1 MMASDPRAGVPQWL
15 HWARSL
21 AAIAQAGLT
30 YAQDPFDRERY
41 EQIRRLGAKIAATHT
56 GQGAAAIEGFY
67 ASQTGYPTPKLD
79 VRAAVIHEG
88 RILLVREREDDAWAL
103 PGGWADIGEG
113 PARAAERETAEEAG
127 VDVRAVKLIALL
139 DREQRGHPPH
149 PEYSYKALFAC
160 IPLSADPRPQ
170 AGAEIKDAGFFA
182 PGRLPPLSL
191 PRTLPEQIE
200 LAFAHAADPAL
211 ATIFD

>member
-1 MMASDPRAGVPQWL
+1 MAADPPAVPPQWL

-41 EQIRRLGAKIAATHT
+41 EQIRRLGAEIAAAHT
-56 GQGAAAIEGFY
+56 GQSLAAIEGFY
-67 ASQTGYPTPKLD
+67 ASESGYPTPKLD
-79 VRAAVIHEG
+79 VRAAVIHRG
-88 RILLVREREDDAWAL
+88 RILLVREREDDGWAL

-127 VDVRAVKLIALL
+127 VEVQAVKLIALL

-160 IPLSADPRPQ
+160 VPLPADPRPE
-170 AGAEIKDAGFFA
+170 AGAEVKDAGFFDPDA
-182 PGRLPPLSL
+182 LPPLSL
-191 PRTLPEQIE
+191 PRTLPAQIE

-211 ATIFD
+211 PTIFD